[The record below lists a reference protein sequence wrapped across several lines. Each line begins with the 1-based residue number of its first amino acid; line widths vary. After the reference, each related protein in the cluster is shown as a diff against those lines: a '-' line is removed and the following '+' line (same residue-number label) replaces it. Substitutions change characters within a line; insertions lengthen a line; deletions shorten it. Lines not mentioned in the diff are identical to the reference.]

1 MTTTLKQKYIGDR
14 SFYRMVLRIAVPVM
28 VQNGITNFVNL
39 LDNIMVGQVGTEPM
53 SGVAIVNQLLFVYN
67 LCIFG
72 GLAGAGIF
80 TAQFYGQ
87 GDQEGIRQTV
97 RYKLWTG
104 VLLTG
109 AALMILLTAGESL
122 INLYLNESAE
132 GGDLVSTLF
141 YGQSYMRI
149 MLAGLPAFML
159 VQAYAGT
166 LRECGE
172 TFVPMRAGIIAVLV
186 NLAGNWL
193 LIYGHWGV
201 PKLGVDGAA
210 IATVFSRYVELLI
223 VACWTHAHK
232 EKNPWIIGL
241 FRTLRIP
248 ADRTGE
254 FFRKGFPLL
263 MNEAL
268 WSSGMAILSQCYSM
282 RGLSVVTAQNIS
294 NTISTLFN
302 VVFIAMG
309 TAISIIVGQRLG
321 ANRLDEAK
329 DVARKM
335 IVFSIILSAAT
346 ALPLVCAAPFFPL
359 FYQTGDSIRALAT
372 RLIIISAV
380 FMPMHSFTNAC
391 YFTIRSGG
399 KTWITFLFDSAYL
412 WVISIPIAYF
422 LSRSTDMYIVWMVVC
437 IQACDLIKCLVG
449 FILVRKGIWV
459 RNIVSGS
466 SE

>member
-14 SFYRMVLRIAVPVM
+14 SFYRMVLRIAIPVM
-28 VQNGITNFVNL
+28 VQNSITNFVSL

-53 SGVAIVNQLLFVYN
+53 SGVAIVNQLLFVYS

-87 GDQEGIRQTV
+87 GDQEGIHQTF

-104 VLLTG
+104 ILLTG
-109 AALMILLTAGESL
+109 AAFLVLLTSGESL

-132 GGDLVSTLF
+132 GGDLVSTLHF
-141 YGQSYMRI
+141 GQSYMRI

-159 VQAYAGT
+159 VQVYAGT

-172 TFVPMRAGIIAVLV
+172 TLLPMRAGIVAVLV

-193 LIYGHWGV
+193 LIYGHFGF

-223 VACWTHAHK
+223 VVLWTHTHK
-232 EKNPWIIGL
+232 EKNAWADGL
-241 FRTLRIP
+241 YRTLRIP
-248 ADRTGE
+248 AARTGE

-263 MNEAL
+263 INEAL
-268 WSSGMAILSQCYSM
+268 WSSGMATLTQCYSM
-282 RGLSVVTAQNIS
+282 RGLNVVTAQNIS
-294 NTISTLFN
+294 STISNLFN

-321 ANRLDEAK
+321 ANRLEEAK

-335 IVFSIILSAAT
+335 IVFSIILSLAT
-346 ALPLVCAAPFFPL
+346 ALLLVCAAPFFPR
-359 FYQTGDSIRALAT
+359 FYETSGSIRALAT
-372 RLIIISAV
+372 QLMIVNAV
-380 FMPMHSFTNAC
+380 FMPMNAFANAC

-399 KTWITFLFDSAYL
+399 KTWITFLFDSACL
-412 WVISIPIAYF
+412 WIISIPVAYI
-422 LSRSTDMYIVWMVVC
+422 LSRFTDMYIVWMAVC
-437 IQACDLIKCLVG
+437 VMSTDLIKCFFGLH
-449 FILVRKGIWV
+449 LVRKGVWV
-459 RNIVSGS
+459 KNIVAAQS
-466 SE
+466 